1 MVLCS
6 DCHHGNLL
14 GAIFCSECGGRLVYP
29 DMKGANQNPDVSPKS
44 VPREIDTGHPKRQ
57 PQKGREPFISL
68 LIIHSGQ
75 VIPLVGRDEFTLGR
89 SDSTQPLQP
98 DVDLN
103 PHDAYQ
109 KGVSRIHA
117 SIRID
122 QQVTLQDLG
131 SSNGTRINGQEIAS
145 NVPLPLSH
153 GDVLTLGNLNIQV
166 FIHT

>member
-6 DCHHGNLL
+6 DCHHRDIL
-14 GAIFCSECGGRLVYP
+14 GAIFCSECGERLIYP
-29 DMKGANQNPDVSPKS
+29 DLKGANLNPDFSQESVS
-44 VPREIDTGHPKRQ
+44 RDIDTAHSKRQ
-57 PQKGREPFISL
+57 PKKGREPFISL
-68 LIIHSGQ
+68 LIINSGQ

-89 SDSTQPLQP
+89 YDSTQPVQP

-109 KGVSRIHA
+109 SGVSRLHA

-122 QQVTLQDLG
+122 KQVTLQDLG
-131 SSNGTRINGQEIAS
+131 SSNGTRINGQEIPA
-145 NVPLPLSH
+145 NIPLPLSH
-153 GDVLTLGNLNIQV
+153 GDILTLGKFNIQV

>member
-6 DCHHGNLL
+6 DCHHRDIL
-14 GAIFCSECGGRLVYP
+14 GAIFCSECGERLIYP
-29 DMKGANQNPDVSPKS
+29 AMKGINQNLDVSPES
-44 VPREIDTGHPKRQ
+44 VSRDVDIVYSKRQ
-57 PQKGREPFISL
+57 PKKGREPFISL
-68 LIIHSGQ
+68 LIINNGQ
-75 VIPLVGRDEFTLGR
+75 VIPLIGREEFTLGR
-89 SDSTQPLQP
+89 YDSNQPLQP

-109 KGVSRIHA
+109 SGVSRLHA

-131 SSNGTRINGQEIAS
+131 SSNGTRINGQEIPA

-153 GDVLTLGNLNIQV
+153 GDVLTLGTLNIQV